1 VIVGLQTVVGGM
13 IRRRLA
19 VIALGALLGFCSS
32 LRDLGLAEET
42 SGRGQITATYRV
54 DLAAFNLGYFHL
66 SAKLKGQAYELQAQ
80 GRFSLITGMLY
91 RASGRTT
98 STGKLSRVGAIPS
111 RFTVNY
117 KGGSKKEERRL
128 SFVDGAVDKVSIVPR
143 KKRNPR
149 SVPVTAD
156 QLEHVLDPLTAAF
169 LSVRYN
175 GSLSYLNICR
185 QTVPVFDGKQRFDI
199 ILTPK
204 RSESAEESAP
214 SGLSGPLAV
223 CRVKFVPIGGYR
235 PDHPGIKFMTQT
247 DDIEV
252 WLVSVPRTSLYIPYR
267 IVVPTAWG
275 SGLITLSEIKL
286 HLDG

>member
-1 VIVGLQTVVGGM
+1 MNKRRVAVIV
-13 IRRRLA
+13 LA
-19 VIALGALLGFCSS
+19 ALWLCGS

-42 SGRGQITATYRV
+42 VERAQIAATYRV
-54 DLAAFNLGYFHL
+54 DLAAFNLGDFHL
-66 SAKLKGQAYELQAQ
+66 TAKLKGPAYELMAQ
-80 GRFSLITGMLY
+80 GRFSLITGLIY
-91 RASGRTT
+91 RASGKTT
-98 STGKLSRVGAIPS
+98 STGKLSKVGVKPS
-111 RFTVNY
+111 RFTVTY

-128 SFVDGAVDKVSIVPR
+128 SFVDGAVDQVSIVPR
-143 KKRNPR
+143 KRPNPR
-149 SVPVTAD
+149 NVPIAKD

-169 LSVRYN
+169 LSVRSK
-175 GSLSYLNICR
+175 GSPSDLNICQ

-204 RSESAEESAP
+204 RAERLEENAP
-214 SGLSGPLAV
+214 PGLSGPLAV

-252 WLVSVPRTSLYIPYR
+252 WLVSLPRTDLYMPYR
-267 IVVPTAWG
+267 IVVPTTWG

-286 HLDG
+286 RLDG